1 MQTVRLE
8 PKAGDTL
15 TVTLKPGD
23 YAVIKVDKK

>member
-15 TVTLKPGD
+15 TITLKPGD
-23 YAVIKVDKK
+23 YAVLQVKD

>member
-1 MQTVRLE
+1 MIVRLE

-23 YAVIKVDKK
+23 YAVIKVKD